1 MYDSVSSCQVPTR
14 VKKQIAAII
23 FTDNKEINLHFQ
35 SVQAQCGHSDCGL
48 FVVAFATFLCQ
59 RKPCANQ
66 LCPAFAQLL
75 LKFLTEGV
83 ISKFPATARMKKIT
97 KQ

>member
-1 MYDSVSSCQVPTR
+1 MPLDNGIYLGCQQGVVSVYDSVSSCQVPTR

-35 SVQAQCGHSDCGL
+35 SVQAQCGHSDCDL

-66 LCPAFAQLL
+66 LCPALFCSAPSQM
-75 LKFLTEGV
+75 
-83 ISKFPATARMKKIT
+83 PN
-97 KQ
+97 